1 MQVVYFQWHLH
12 GSKPLIKTATDYDWI
27 IKKQGLGQLL
37 LVSAWDK
44 CTFWSNLMWHGF
56 GDSSFFEQVLW
67 GNFRPEIDASLRNGP
82 GAKQCFVAP
91 DSVLS

>member
-1 MQVVYFQWHLH
+1 M
-12 GSKPLIKTATDYDWI
+12 SYDWI

-44 CTFWSNLMWHGF
+44 CMFWSNLTWHGF
-56 GDSSFFEQVLW
+56 EDSSFFEQGLW
-67 GNFRPEIDASLRNGP
+67 GNFGPEIEASLRNGP
-82 GAKQCFVAP
+82 GAKQCFVSP